1 LKAAREEILC
11 EFLPASFCSASFRL
25 QKWKRLRGA
34 VLSPYGCPAVRTK
47 NNKISAQ
54 TIARIIRLPMKRFV
68 VISTGA
74 SAESV

>member
-1 LKAAREEILC
+1 MLIQSC
-11 EFLPASFCSASFRL
+11 ASTTEA
-25 QKWKRLRGA
+25 GA
-34 VLSPYGCPAVRTK
+34 VLSPYGCPAARTK

-74 SAESV
+74 SPESARNKNQTLGTQASAQRG

>member
-1 LKAAREEILC
+1 MEKVA
-11 EFLPASFCSASFRL
+11 
-25 QKWKRLRGA
+25 GA

-54 TIARIIRLPMKRFV
+54 TIARIIRLSMKRFA

-74 SAESV
+74 MLNPSEIKNQTLGTQASAQRG

>member
-1 LKAAREEILC
+1 MKKAAWSGFITLRL
-11 EFLPASFCSASFRL
+11 SGSAH
-25 QKWKRLRGA
+25 
-34 VLSPYGCPAVRTK
+34 K

-54 TIARIIRLPMKRFV
+54 TITRIIRLPMKRFV